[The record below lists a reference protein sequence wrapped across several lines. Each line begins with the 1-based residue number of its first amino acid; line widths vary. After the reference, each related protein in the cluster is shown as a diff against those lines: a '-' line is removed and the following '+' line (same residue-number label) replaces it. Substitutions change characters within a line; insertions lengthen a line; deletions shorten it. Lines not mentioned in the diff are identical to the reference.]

1 MINISK
7 TKLKIIILM
16 KKIKKTKLNLHLNR
30 AKMKM
35 NLLNI
40 IKQILIKIF
49 LMVIKS
55 NKILWVKEALGQYT
69 KLY

>member
-1 MINISK
+1 MISVSK
-7 TKLKIIILM
+7 TKLKIKISM
-16 KKIKKTKLNLHLNR
+16 KKIKKTKLNLQLKR

-55 NKILWVKEALGQYT
+55 DKILWVQEALGQYT
-69 KLY
+69 KLH